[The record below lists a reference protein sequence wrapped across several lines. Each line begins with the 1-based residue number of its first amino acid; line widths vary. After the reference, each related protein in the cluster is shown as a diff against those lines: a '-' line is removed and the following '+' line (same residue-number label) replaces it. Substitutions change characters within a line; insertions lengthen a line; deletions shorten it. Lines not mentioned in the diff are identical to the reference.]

1 MKLKL
6 KKFKPSSISPKG
18 LLGCFIVLIGRR
30 NSGKTTLM
38 KDLLGRMDLDLCI
51 GVSPTDDTNQSMSE
65 CIPSG
70 FIFREASE
78 EFLKGIIESQRR
90 RWSNGAGLELCICLD
105 DVAWDTAFFNSK
117 TFKQLCFNG
126 RHMHITVI
134 LCMQY
139 ALCIPPPIRAQVDL
153 CITMSEKMLSNRKK
167 LWEQFFGMMTF
178 PEFCQ
183 IMDKTTN
190 GFECLALW
198 NRSRS
203 NDLDSMLYWYLADYE
218 FSKNVKTS
226 RAAFWKLSDHYV
238 NKNGNPIIA
247 AQVGTPIHDIVKATG
262 DGKTIILGVQEDE
275 DDLKSI
281 DCLS

>member
-1 MKLKL
+1 
-6 KKFKPSSISPKG
+6 
-18 LLGCFIVLIGRR
+18 
-30 NSGKTTLM
+30 M

-65 CIPSG
+65 CIPAG

-90 RWSNGAGLELCICLD
+90 RWSTGSGLELCICLD

-178 PEFCQ
+178 QEFCQ

-218 FSKNVKTS
+218 FSNNVKTS
-226 RAAFWKLSDHYV
+226 RAAFWKLSNHYV
-238 NKNGNPIIA
+238 NKNANAMIT

-275 DDLKSI
+275 DDLKTI
-281 DCLS
+281 D